1 MTDKEIWRILFESLL
16 HKDITRVSYFNKQ
29 LEESN
34 IDPVIFVKCLLD
46 ELKKINEYVES
57 SSGNAWVIDSKTGE
71 KKYINKNKILLNK
84 VTEGKMMG
92 QIDCNNINE
101 IAKPLIEFSEFI
113 LKNDTQNSKQSKKL
127 KKTSYV
133 WLGNPE
139 NDLRELHKLMT
150 NDYKLIASETTYE
163 QFEMVFTGQ
172 PIEKINQIRWHQ
184 DNASE
189 LLYFINRLEESNNI
203 DYNPKRADYI
213 KLAACFVKPNGEQF
227 NAVWKSLKTSI
238 KINLSLNKQKSIDDL
253 VSNF

>member
-29 LEESN
+29 LEKSN
-34 IDPVIFVKCLLD
+34 IAPVIFAKCLLD
-46 ELKKINEYVES
+46 ELKKIDEYVNS
-57 SSGNAWVIDSKTGE
+57 SSFKAWEIDNKTKE
-71 KKYINKNKILLNK
+71 KKYFKNIILLNK

-101 IAKPLIEFSEFI
+101 IAKPLLEFSEFI

-127 KKTSYV
+127 EKTSYK
-133 WLGNPE
+133 WPGNPK
-139 NDLRELHKLMT
+139 NDLPELYKLMK
-150 NDYKLIASETTYE
+150 NDYKLIALETTYE
-163 QFEMVFTGQ
+163 QFKAVFTGQ
-172 PIEKINQIRWHQ
+172 PIERINQIRWHQ

-213 KLAACFVKPNGEQF
+213 RLAACFIKPNGEQF

-238 KINLSLNKQKSIDDL
+238 KTNLSLNKQKSIDDL

>member
-16 HKDITRVSYFNKQ
+16 HKDITRVSYFNEQ
-29 LEESN
+29 LEKSS
-34 IDPVIFVKCLLD
+34 IDPLRFTKCLLN
-46 ELKKINEYVES
+46 EFKKINEYVES
-57 SSGNAWVIDSKTGE
+57 PSFKAWDIDSKTEE
-71 KKYINKNKILLNK
+71 KTYHKNIILLNK

-92 QIDCNNINE
+92 RQIDCNNINE
-101 IAKPLIEFSEFI
+101 IAKPLLEFSEFI

-127 KKTSYV
+127 EKTSYK

-213 KLAACFVKPNGEQF
+213 RLATCFVKPNGEQF

-238 KINLSLNKQKSIDDL
+238 KINLSLNKRKSIDDL